1 MSKSRNRILADD
13 TVVLHRDEYERL
25 LEAAENK
32 EDRLALARSGEDES
46 LYRRQARL
54 TCHFSQSGR
63 CPGPGPGR
71 YCSLIRP

>member
-46 LYRRQARL
+46 STFPPVWPGASSLARRRFAFGAN
-54 TCHFSQSGR
+54 TG
-63 CPGPGPGR
+63 G
-71 YCSLIRP
+71 